1 MPFHLERKTFNRCRI
16 KNQVCLLLTVH
27 DHTHILD
34 EAVDDLERLSC
45 GSSSLVL
52 CESVQPLQDR
62 LNVLPTEASLYKF
75 DCVALSKVT
84 GQEERTDLVVPA

>member
-16 KNQVCLLLTVH
+16 RNKVYLLLTVH

-45 GSSSLVL
+45 RSSSLVL

-62 LNVLPTEASLYKF
+62 LDVLPSEASLYEF
-75 DCVALSKVT
+75 DCVAVSKVT
-84 GQEERTDLVVPA
+84 GLQERTHLVVPA

>member
-1 MPFHLERKTFNRCRI
+1 MPCHLERKAFNLCRI
-16 KNQVCLLLTVH
+16 RNKVCLLLTIR

-75 DCVALSKVT
+75 DCIALSKVT
-84 GQEERTDLVVPA
+84 GQQERTHLVVPA

>member
-1 MPFHLERKTFNRCRI
+1 MPCHLERKVFNRCPIRH
-16 KNQVCLLLTVH
+16 KVCLLLTVH

-34 EAVDDLERLSC
+34 EAVDDLERLSR

-52 CESVQPLQDR
+52 RESVQPLQDS

-84 GQEERTDLVVPA
+84 GQQGRTHLVVPA